1 MDTVRLKRLST
12 ISVWPAILVLACT
25 TAEAPR
31 TSRGAAATT
40 VVADASEGREV
51 LAVIKAFEPKSYTDD
66 LPDGEVL
73 VSNVL
78 KFSVVQP
85 AELAGVTVAAY
96 YQGIPEIDG
105 RRLELGDLLYFRLP
119 SVPRRD
125 GILLWDLKDL
135 RFRN

>member
-1 MDTVRLKRLST
+1 MKRLST
-12 ISVWPAILVLACT
+12 ISVWPAILALACT
-25 TAEAPR
+25 TADVPR
-31 TSRGAAATT
+31 TSKGAAATA
-40 VVADASEGREV
+40 VVVDAAEGREV
-51 LAVIKAFEPKSYTDD
+51 LAVIKAIEPKSYTDD
-66 LPDGEVL
+66 LSDGKVL
-73 VSNVL
+73 VSDVM
-78 KFSVVQP
+78 KFTVVQP
-85 AELAGVTVAAY
+85 SELAGVTVVTY